1 MKRKLLFMLFGMLA
15 VLILCTPSTAAN
27 LAKAW
32 SITPYAGGYA
42 FDDDENLD
50 PAVVYGVRVGYNI
63 TQEWSIEAAIDY
75 AEADGD

>member
-1 MKRKLLFMLFGMLA
+1 MKKKLLFCLCGMLA
-15 VLILCTPSTAAN
+15 VAILSTPSLAAN

-50 PAVVYGVRVGYNI
+50 PAPVYGLRIGYNI
-63 TQEWSIEAAIDY
+63 TK
-75 AEADGD
+75 